1 MQYEQLRL
9 VFRNKHFL
17 FFEAMVVRFFT
28 AIGSSVHCAMY
39 TVFDGRRRGRRRSV
53 STVGSGALPTDS
65 NQGCGDSSEMSSI
78 FNSTVGLIFNVSI
91 NSNIN
96 GQVKQV
102 DSVDPMV
109 HSERTRCL
117 ITRCKADFVSGGLG
131 ETVHGLDLSYLGVSN
146 TFSFG

>member
-91 NSNIN
+91 
-96 GQVKQV
+96 
-102 DSVDPMV
+102 
-109 HSERTRCL
+109 
-117 ITRCKADFVSGGLG
+117 SGMH
-131 ETVHGLDLSYLGVSN
+131 TC
-146 TFSFG
+146 FGSIDNQIVISPSWRGGSHI